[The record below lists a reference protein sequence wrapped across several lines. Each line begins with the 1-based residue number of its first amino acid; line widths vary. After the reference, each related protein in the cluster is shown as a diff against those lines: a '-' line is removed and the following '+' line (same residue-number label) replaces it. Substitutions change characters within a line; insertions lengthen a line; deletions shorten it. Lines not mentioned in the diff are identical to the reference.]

1 MPAKK
6 INKLIFHYVS
16 FLSRRGKSVIEDD
29 GMQMVNNI
37 NNFNLKNDVGDIDD
51 STFNLWKYELKK
63 ELPYFWESMK

>member
-1 MPAKK
+1 M
-6 INKLIFHYVS
+6 
-16 FLSRRGKSVIEDD
+16 IEDD